1 MGNTRNAIGRSGSIT
16 ELFTNTARTF
26 RGAGGFNQSQMK
38 YLLFTLLSLTVWL
51 TGCIHDK
58 TAADAP
64 IKNVSVEVG
73 VTARPAERITRATDE
88 MQIKDLNVYL
98 FGKTN
103 TFKLHIYTQSPLLQ
117 FECPVGEYDLY
128 IAANLHAD
136 MADLSPAELEAC
148 TIASRPAYDDLP
160 MSAKT
165 TVTIAAS
172 AQGKVV
178 TLPSIQVRRC
188 VAKIAYNIR
197 VDNTVSDIELQSVR
211 LMNIPRTS
219 PLFTSAQPSENKA
232 DYTSG
237 FYSEIPPSGNAA
249 YSGVCYVFENMQG
262 CVPGITSQADKS
274 ILNAPE
280 NASYLLIRA
289 VRGDKVLSYS
299 IYLGE
304 NNTDNFDVERNTHQ
318 TFNITIRGDNEV
330 DTRISSYTLN
340 VYDTYADNM
349 IGGYC
354 TYDVMGELFVE
365 VDGNTSPLTLRGRIT
380 ASQGDTDRILVDDVS
395 IGAGLDLEL
404 MNQPGLNEYFFYYD
418 KPVYTSA
425 NSQIAYTVTIEDDGG
440 YAQSYDFER
449 RFANKLYIRVETA
462 DNGKGKVNVSQAL
475 YSAAVPGTRDHI
487 AMCYEMGCTL
497 VALPAAGYRFEGWYT
512 TDGYTKRLSASTTYF
527 YRPES
532 TDASIFP
539 KFTAATF
546 PLDEN
551 GTANCYITPKL
562 NTSYSF
568 NATVQGNGK
577 NTKNIWAL
585 NLNGISARMLWES
598 DSKVVENVLYADSRI
613 SFSTGNAR
621 GNAVI
626 GLFDITD
633 NCIWS
638 WHIWSVDYDP
648 ASTAQTYVS
657 GAVFMDRNLGAITT
671 DCTQPASRGLYY
683 QWGRKDPFIH
693 PASCNSDERERVV
706 YTEGFAFNVSYPRNA
721 GTESP
726 YDVMTVEWSIA
737 HPTTFMSDAMYEDWE
752 EWTSVVDWL
761 YNHHPNLWGNVTTS
775 NNNISK
781 VSLKSIYDPCPVGW
795 KVPSPEDF
803 AGIERVSQSS
813 PYYVTIHY
821 NGNRTTNIPIGG
833 TFVETR
839 FMNNGQLGR
848 LYTNA
853 PYYMHWGTWACRYGD
868 ISCTSIIFS
877 TGSVPSFIDTSDY
890 YRYAANPI
898 RCIRE

>member
-1 MGNTRNAIGRSGSIT
+1 M
-16 ELFTNTARTF
+16 
-26 RGAGGFNQSQMK
+26 
-38 YLLFTLLSLTVWL
+38 LSLTVWL

-103 TFKLHIYTQSPLLQ
+103 TFKLHIYTQSPFLQ

-165 TVTIAAS
+165 ALTIAAS
-172 AQGKVV
+172 PQGKVV
-178 TLPSIQVRRC
+178 TLPTIQVRRC

-211 LMNIPRTS
+211 LMNMPRTS

-380 ASQGDTDRILVDDVS
+380 ASQGDTDRILVADVS

-425 NSQIAYTVTIEDDGG
+425 DSQFSYTVTIEDDGG

-693 PASCNSDERERVV
+693 PASCNSYEPERVV

>member
-1 MGNTRNAIGRSGSIT
+1 
-16 ELFTNTARTF
+16 
-26 RGAGGFNQSQMK
+26 MK

-103 TFKLHIYTQSPLLQ
+103 TFKLHIYTQSPFLQ

-165 TVTIAAS
+165 ALTIAAS
-172 AQGKVV
+172 PQGKVV
-178 TLPSIQVRRC
+178 TLPTIQVRRC

-211 LMNIPRTS
+211 LMNMPRTS

-425 NSQIAYTVTIEDDGG
+425 DSQFSYTVTIEDDGG

-577 NTKNIWAL
+577 NTENIWAL

-693 PASCNSDERERVV
+693 PASCNSYEPERVV

>member
-1 MGNTRNAIGRSGSIT
+1 
-16 ELFTNTARTF
+16 
-26 RGAGGFNQSQMK
+26 MK

-88 MQIKDLNVYL
+88 TQIKDLNVYL

>member
-1 MGNTRNAIGRSGSIT
+1 M
-16 ELFTNTARTF
+16 
-26 RGAGGFNQSQMK
+26 
-38 YLLFTLLSLTVWL
+38 LSLTVWL

-821 NGNRTTNIPIGG
+821 NGNRTTNIPTGG

-853 PYYMHWGTWACRYGD
+853 PYNMHWGTWACRYGD

>member
-1 MGNTRNAIGRSGSIT
+1 
-16 ELFTNTARTF
+16 
-26 RGAGGFNQSQMK
+26 MK

-103 TFKLHIYTQSPLLQ
+103 TFKLHIYTQSPFLQ

-165 TVTIAAS
+165 ALTIAAS
-172 AQGKVV
+172 PQGKVV
-178 TLPSIQVRRC
+178 TLPTIQVRRC

-211 LMNIPRTS
+211 LMNMPRTS

-365 VDGNTSPLTLRGRIT
+365 VDGNTSLLTLRGRIT

-425 NSQIAYTVTIEDDGG
+425 DSQFSYTVTIEDDGG

-693 PASCNSDERERVV
+693 PASCNSYEPERVV

>member
-1 MGNTRNAIGRSGSIT
+1 
-16 ELFTNTARTF
+16 
-26 RGAGGFNQSQMK
+26 MK

-706 YTEGFAFNVSYPRNA
+706 YTDGFAFNVSYPRNA

-726 YDVMTVEWSIA
+726 YDNMTVEWSIA

>member
-1 MGNTRNAIGRSGSIT
+1 
-16 ELFTNTARTF
+16 
-26 RGAGGFNQSQMK
+26 MK

-103 TFKLHIYTQSPLLQ
+103 TFKLHIYTQSPFLQ

-165 TVTIAAS
+165 ALTIAAS
-172 AQGKVV
+172 PQGKVV
-178 TLPSIQVRRC
+178 TLPTIQVRRC

-211 LMNIPRTS
+211 LMNMPRTS

-425 NSQIAYTVTIEDDGG
+425 DSQFSYTVTIEDDGG

-693 PASCNSDERERVV
+693 PASCNSYEPERVV

>member
-1 MGNTRNAIGRSGSIT
+1 
-16 ELFTNTARTF
+16 
-26 RGAGGFNQSQMK
+26 MK

-318 TFNITIRGDNEV
+318 TFNITIRCDNEV

-497 VALPAAGYRFEGWYT
+497 GALPAAGYRFEGWYT

>member
-1 MGNTRNAIGRSGSIT
+1 
-16 ELFTNTARTF
+16 
-26 RGAGGFNQSQMK
+26 MK

-853 PYYMHWGTWACRYGD
+853 PYNMHWGTWACRYGD

>member
-1 MGNTRNAIGRSGSIT
+1 
-16 ELFTNTARTF
+16 
-26 RGAGGFNQSQMK
+26 MK

-103 TFKLHIYTQSPLLQ
+103 TFKLHIYTQSPFLQ

-165 TVTIAAS
+165 ALTIAAS
-172 AQGKVV
+172 PQGKVV
-178 TLPSIQVRRC
+178 TLPTIQVRRC

-211 LMNIPRTS
+211 LMNMPRTS

-380 ASQGDTDRILVDDVS
+380 ASQGDTDRILVADVS

-425 NSQIAYTVTIEDDGG
+425 DSQFSYTVTIEDDGG

-693 PASCNSDERERVV
+693 PASCNSYEPERVV

>member
-103 TFKLHIYTQSPLLQ
+103 TFKLHIYTQSPFLQ

-165 TVTIAAS
+165 ALTIAAS
-172 AQGKVV
+172 PQGKVV
-178 TLPSIQVRRC
+178 TLPTIQVRRC

-211 LMNIPRTS
+211 LMNMPRTS

-365 VDGNTSPLTLRGRIT
+365 VDGNTSLLTLRGRIT

-425 NSQIAYTVTIEDDGG
+425 DSQFSYTVTIEDDGG

-693 PASCNSDERERVV
+693 PASCNSYEPERVV

>member
-1 MGNTRNAIGRSGSIT
+1 
-16 ELFTNTARTF
+16 
-26 RGAGGFNQSQMK
+26 MK
-38 YLLFTLLSLTVWL
+38 YLLFALLSLSIWF

-73 VTARPAERITRATDE
+73 ITARPADRITRATDE
-88 MQIKDLNVYL
+88 TQIKDLNVYL
-98 FGKTN
+98 FGKSN

-148 TIASRPAYDDLP
+148 SIASRPAYDDLP

-821 NGNRTTNIPIGG
+821 NGNRTTNISIGG

>member
-1 MGNTRNAIGRSGSIT
+1 VGNTRNAIGRSGSIT

-103 TFKLHIYTQSPLLQ
+103 TFKLHIYTQSPFLQ

-165 TVTIAAS
+165 ALTIAAS
-172 AQGKVV
+172 PQGKVV
-178 TLPSIQVRRC
+178 TLPTIQVRRC

-211 LMNIPRTS
+211 LMNMPRTS

-380 ASQGDTDRILVDDVS
+380 ASQGDTDRILVADVS

-425 NSQIAYTVTIEDDGG
+425 DSQFSYTVTIEDDGG

-693 PASCNSDERERVV
+693 PASCNSYEPERVV

>member
-1 MGNTRNAIGRSGSIT
+1 
-16 ELFTNTARTF
+16 
-26 RGAGGFNQSQMK
+26 MK

-103 TFKLHIYTQSPLLQ
+103 TFKLHIYTQSPFLQ

-165 TVTIAAS
+165 ALTIAAS
-172 AQGKVV
+172 PQGKVV
-178 TLPSIQVRRC
+178 TLPTIQVRRC

-211 LMNIPRTS
+211 LMNMPRTS

-380 ASQGDTDRILVDDVS
+380 ASQGDTDRILVADVS

-425 NSQIAYTVTIEDDGG
+425 DSQFSYTVTIEDDGG

-462 DNGKGKVNVSQAL
+462 DNGKGKVNVSHAL

-693 PASCNSDERERVV
+693 PASCNSYEPERVV

>member
-1 MGNTRNAIGRSGSIT
+1 
-16 ELFTNTARTF
+16 
-26 RGAGGFNQSQMK
+26 MK
-38 YLLFTLLSLTVWL
+38 YLLFALLSLSIWF

>member
-1 MGNTRNAIGRSGSIT
+1 
-16 ELFTNTARTF
+16 
-26 RGAGGFNQSQMK
+26 MK

-752 EWTSVVDWL
+752 EWASVVDWL

>member
-1 MGNTRNAIGRSGSIT
+1 
-16 ELFTNTARTF
+16 
-26 RGAGGFNQSQMK
+26 MK

-103 TFKLHIYTQSPLLQ
+103 TFKLHIYTQSPFLQ

-165 TVTIAAS
+165 ALTIAAS
-172 AQGKVV
+172 PQGKVV
-178 TLPSIQVRRC
+178 TLPTIQVRRC

-211 LMNIPRTS
+211 LMNMPRTS

-693 PASCNSDERERVV
+693 PASCNSYEPERVV

>member
-1 MGNTRNAIGRSGSIT
+1 
-16 ELFTNTARTF
+16 
-26 RGAGGFNQSQMK
+26 MK

-73 VTARPAERITRATDE
+73 ITARPADRITRATDE
-88 MQIKDLNVYL
+88 TQIKDLNVYL
-98 FGKTN
+98 FGKSN

>member
-1 MGNTRNAIGRSGSIT
+1 
-16 ELFTNTARTF
+16 
-26 RGAGGFNQSQMK
+26 MK

-103 TFKLHIYTQSPLLQ
+103 TFKLHIYTQSPFLQ

-165 TVTIAAS
+165 ALTIAAS
-172 AQGKVV
+172 PQGKVV
-178 TLPSIQVRRC
+178 TLPTIQVRRC
-188 VAKIAYNIR
+188 VAKIAYNMR

-211 LMNIPRTS
+211 LMNMPRTS

-425 NSQIAYTVTIEDDGG
+425 DSQFSYTVTIEDDGG

-693 PASCNSDERERVV
+693 PASCNSYEPERVV

>member
-1 MGNTRNAIGRSGSIT
+1 
-16 ELFTNTARTF
+16 
-26 RGAGGFNQSQMK
+26 MK

-237 FYSEIPPSGNAA
+237 FYSEIPPSVNAA

>member
-103 TFKLHIYTQSPLLQ
+103 TFKLHIYTQSPFLQ

-165 TVTIAAS
+165 ALTIAAS
-172 AQGKVV
+172 PQGKVV
-178 TLPSIQVRRC
+178 TLPTIQVRRC

-211 LMNIPRTS
+211 LMNMPRTS

-425 NSQIAYTVTIEDDGG
+425 DSQFSYTVTIEDDGG

-598 DSKVVENVLYADSRI
+598 DSKVAENVLYADSRI

-693 PASCNSDERERVV
+693 PASCNSYEPERVV

>member
-1 MGNTRNAIGRSGSIT
+1 
-16 ELFTNTARTF
+16 
-26 RGAGGFNQSQMK
+26 MK
-38 YLLFTLLSLTVWL
+38 YLLFALLSLSIWF

-73 VTARPAERITRATDE
+73 ITARPADRITRATDE
-88 MQIKDLNVYL
+88 TQIKDLNVYL
-98 FGKTN
+98 FGKSN

-165 TVTIAAS
+165 ALTIAAS
-172 AQGKVV
+172 PQGKVV
-178 TLPSIQVRRC
+178 TLPTIQVRRC

-211 LMNIPRTS
+211 LMNMPRTS

-425 NSQIAYTVTIEDDGG
+425 DSQFSYTVTIEDDGG

-693 PASCNSDERERVV
+693 PASCNSYEPERVV

-821 NGNRTTNIPIGG
+821 NGNRTTNIPTGG

-853 PYYMHWGTWACRYGD
+853 PYNMHWGTWACRYGD